1 MDSDISPDIAKSL
14 GQMFMAGFSGQ
25 EVTPEVRE
33 LIEKYHVGSFILSVK
48 NLKDAEST
56 RLLVQQLQQI
66 AHDAGHTHPLLIAID
81 QEGGML
87 NNLHDPKY
95 LSQFPGAMAMVATKD
110 SGLAE
115 AVAHAT
121 GLQLMALGINWLFG
135 PVLDVLTNSTN
146 KLLGVRTMG
155 DDPQQVTKFGLS
167 CLKGYSEAGLVC
179 CGKHFPGY
187 GNATL
192 DSTLG
197 LPIVPESLEQLEI
210 SSLIPFRQAVNNG
223 IEAIMVG
230 GCALPKIAMHEMH
243 ACLSERVCR
252 DLLRQDMHFDGIILS
267 ECLEM
272 DTLYENVGV
281 KQGAVMAA
289 VAGCDMMFVC
299 SSYRLQLE
307 ALSGLIGAVQSG
319 IIDESTVRMS
329 AARVDKVKASKLT
342 WEQALNPKPL
352 SYLVDL
358 KKQNLRLSKTAYE
371 KAVTLVRDHAGTIP
385 LTHSVEP
392 DADILLLTPLVSPLI
407 STRVY
412 SDSSHL
418 LFGETVFQE
427 FGKSLA
433 KFHSGKVLHASYTA
447 NGAIGIH
454 DVLIERARAVIIV
467 TADAHR
473 NMYQIGFVKYVSAIC
488 AQQKKP
494 VAVVAASSPYDMA
507 LDRTVGTY
515 ICSYE
520 FTNEALT
527 TVARVL
533 FGQLTPKGIFPGSGL
548 YQRTANNNTGP
559 APSRTKNRWLVEK
572 WSSERDLIRLK
583 TLWENCFPERR
594 LGPNL
599 AAFHMLLRSSN
610 QQHFIVRNSST
621 NNLYGFCA
629 TWVYEK
635 ANVGCIAMV
644 FVEPSRRNMYIGT
657 SLHDRALKYLIEER
671 KVKKVHIGSSIPSF
685 FHGIPASHFVSL
697 SQWFQNCGW
706 MIDTSRAK
714 ALLEASSSTSSSME
728 KYSPSLLNT
737 TTSTSN
743 GSHSHGPAAQ
753 SINIFAPPVG
763 TGSSIEPS
771 KLQVVSTMLL
781 TFLQEWS
788 PPPSLIQDLSAAG
801 LKFEICS
808 NDAQYAQVSSL
819 ITSQYADSGLLQL
832 YEEARNGRATKIVLA
847 MDPELKN
854 VLGALILFTRMSAIA
869 GYMPWILEFEDA
881 RVGGLCGLVTDERA
895 TPEAIAKGIVGC
907 CLSQFKSQGF
917 ERCVMDGV
925 SSLLSPSLV
934 SMGFHVWRHYLEV
947 ENLSACFVL

>member
-1 MDSDISPDIAKSL
+1 
-14 GQMFMAGFSGQ
+14 MFMAGFSGH
-25 EVTPEVRE
+25 EVTAEVRE

-56 RLLVQQLQQI
+56 RALVQQLQQI
-66 AHDAGHTHPLLIAID
+66 AKDAGHKHPLLIAID
-81 QEGGML
+81 QENGML

-110 SGLAE
+110 ANLAE
-115 AVAHAT
+115 AVAHAS
-121 GLQLMALGINWLFG
+121 GLQLKGLGVNWIFG

-155 DDPQQVTKFGLS
+155 DDPEQVTKFGLA
-167 CLKGYSEAGLVC
+167 CIRGYTSAGLVC

-197 LPIVPESLEQLEI
+197 LPIVPESLEQLETA
-210 SSLIPFRQAVNNG
+210 SLIPFRQAVKSG
-223 IEAIMVG
+223 IDAVMVG

-243 ACLSERVCR
+243 ACLSERVVR
-252 DLLRQDMHFDGIILS
+252 DLLRQDMRFEGIILS

-319 IIDESTVRMS
+319 ILDETAVLES
-329 AARVDKVKASKLT
+329 ASRVAKVKAHRLS
-342 WEQALNPKPL
+342 WDEALNPKSS
-352 SYLVDL
+352 SYLMDL
-358 KKQNLRLSKTAYE
+358 KKQYVSLSKSAYE
-371 KAVTLVRDHAGTIP
+371 KSITLVRDHAGYIP
-385 LTHSVEP
+385 LTKSVEP

-412 SDSSHL
+412 PDSSHL

-447 NGAIGIH
+447 NGVIGIH

-473 NMYQIGFVKYVSAIC
+473 NMYQIGFVKHVSAIC
-488 AQQKKP
+488 SQQKKP
-494 VAVVAASSPYDMA
+494 VAVVAASSPYDMV

-515 ICSYE
+515 LCSYE
-520 FTNEALT
+520 FTNEALL

-533 FGQLTPKGIFPGSGL
+533 FGQLDPKGVFPGSGL
-548 YQRTANNNTGP
+548 YQRTAATNSGP

-599 AAFHMLLRSSN
+599 AAFHMLLRSAN

-635 ANVGCIAMV
+635 ANIGCIAMV

-671 KVKKVHIGSSIPSF
+671 KVKKVHIGSSVPSF
-685 FHGIPASHFVSL
+685 FHGIPASHYDSL

-706 MIDTSRAK
+706 MIDTPKAK
-714 ALLEASSSTSSSME
+714 ALLKTSANSALDLTVSLHSSSPSSS
-728 KYSPSLLNT
+728 SSSQPH
-737 TTSTSN
+737 
-743 GSHSHGPAAQ
+743 SHSHAHSHASFAGPPSNAIKP
-753 SINIFAPPVG
+753 STIN
-763 TGSSIEPS
+763 
-771 KLQVVSTMLL
+771 VVSTMLL
-781 TFLQEWS
+781 TFLQEWTAPS
-788 PPPSLIQDLSAAG
+788 SLIEDLSAAG
-801 LKFEICS
+801 FKFEICS
-808 NDAQYAQVSSL
+808 SDEQYSQVTALINAQYVD
-819 ITSQYADSGLLQL
+819 TGLLQL
-832 YEEARNGRATKIVLA
+832 YEDARKGRATKIVLA
-847 MDPELKN
+847 LDPQTKSI
-854 VLGALILFTRMSAIA
+854 LGALILFTRVSTIA

-881 RVGGLCGLVTDERA
+881 RVGGLCGLIFDEKA
-895 TPEAIAKGIVGC
+895 PGVNSPDAIAKGLVGC
-907 CLSQFKSQGF
+907 CLSQFKIQGF

-925 SSLLSPSLV
+925 TDPLSSSLASV
-934 SMGFHVWRHYLEV
+934 GFHVWRQYLQV
-947 ENLSACFVL
+947 ENLSVCFVL